1 MNVEIKEK
9 TKHNNNN
16 NKINDMSDSN
26 IKNEK
31 ISKNEDI
38 SKDNTNDTQTKD
50 VGTDTTMYDSKIYKI
65 IGDNS
70 IRKEGNCFYKFCM
83 IINLMI
89 ISTTLLI
96 LIYYLYSLT
105 DKIENMDFNT
115 IIEGLGSV
123 NENLYNINVLGGRI
137 TPLIDQFQNSDI
149 DEISVKKINM
159 LTEQLYL
166 ANFKNFNI
174 RRVDLLIEMLNET
187 LYNFNNAIVRFS
199 SPNFNANFDTNFEPK
214 FDTDFDERFNNNNIE
229 TGTGT
234 PDTNPTLHLK
244 K

>member
-1 MNVEIKEK
+1 
-9 TKHNNNN
+9 
-16 NKINDMSDSN
+16 
-26 IKNEK
+26 
-31 ISKNEDI
+31 
-38 SKDNTNDTQTKD
+38 
-50 VGTDTTMYDSKIYKI
+50 
-65 IGDNS
+65 
-70 IRKEGNCFYKFCM
+70 M

-105 DKIENMDFNT
+105 DKIENIDFNT

-199 SPNFNANFDTNFEPK
+199 SPNFNAISIQILNQNLILILMKDLIIT
-214 FDTDFDERFNNNNIE
+214 I
-229 TGTGT
+229 
-234 PDTNPTLHLK
+234 
-244 K
+244 